1 MEQRKENTDKKGK
14 RGEATDDDEEE
25 VSEEEEMGK
34 ENENGEELHGGKGE
48 EEEIENGEELHGG
61 ENEESEG
68 KEFIMNYDDDLFLKQ
83 KATLQK
89 KYKNY

>member
-1 MEQRKENTDKKGK
+1 MKFLEDPEISD
-14 RGEATDDDEEE
+14 
-25 VSEEEEMGK
+25 EEEMGK

-68 KEFIMNYDDDLFLKQ
+68 KEFITNYDDLLFLEQ
-83 KATLQK
+83 KATLRK